1 MALKKKHYLC
11 YLLCHRKYLMPPLSL
26 QDRYAGDCGWHCP
39 AEPLVIDTT
48 KAGSKSF
55 LKGAW
60 SKQSNAEHKGLLL
73 RVKGVKTFPP
83 WAQCDHPSLTHWG
96 GWQDMWGFLYKD
108 TSPTCTLNARPD
120 SCGVLWFGG
129 HLLCVFSIS
138 LNLWG
143 NRQRHKTEGFGL
155 SISYSRH
162 VGWPAVAA
170 SPMPERFPQH
180 PPLSSKARILPLHRG
195 TRKLHFL
202 CKALTHNSTSYEST
216 TMTPIRNDCV
226 NDN

>member
-1 MALKKKHYLC
+1 MALKKTHDLR

-73 RVKGVKTFPP
+73 RVKRVKTFPP
-83 WAQCDHPSLTHWG
+83 LSTVWPSQPHTLGSLTGDVRIPLQGHKSHLHTECKARF
-96 GWQDMWGFLYKD
+96 MWGALVWGAFV
-108 TSPTCTLNARPD
+108 TCIFNFFKSVRE
-120 SCGVLWFGG
+120 
-129 HLLCVFSIS
+129 
-138 LNLWG
+138 
-143 NRQRHKTEGFGL
+143 QKRHKTAVFGL
-155 SISYSRH
+155 SISYSWH

-170 SPMPERFPQH
+170 SPMPEGFPQH
-180 PPLSSKARILPLHRG
+180 PPLSSKARILPLHKG

-202 CKALTHNSTSYEST
+202 CKALTHNSSSYEST
-216 TMTPIRNDCV
+216 MMTPIRNDCV